1 MESKTTA
8 TSPFSEQT
16 TVESTEEP
24 LTDSDRAAEKAVL
37 RRVDW
42 HILPLITLIYM
53 LAFLDR

>member
-1 MESKTTA
+1 M
-8 TSPFSEQT
+8 SPLSEQT
-16 TVESTEEP
+16 TVEGSEQA
-24 LTDSDRAAEKAVL
+24 SANGDRAAEKAVL

>member
-1 MESKTTA
+1 MKSYSPDK
-8 TSPFSEQT
+8 SPFSEQT
-16 TVESTEEP
+16 AVERTEEP
-24 LTDSDRAAEKAVL
+24 FPAGDRAAEKAVL

>member
-1 MESKTTA
+1 MSLEDPGLSA
-8 TSPFSEQT
+8 FSEKTPVKNSEQA
-16 TVESTEEP
+16 STN
-24 LTDSDRAAEKAVL
+24 DDRAAEKAVL